1 MSLLHL
7 TRQVSTQ
14 DDAASPVS
22 AGRNTPV
29 LPSMTTPLLNL
40 GPSRTSAQPSLGP
53 SVNGVSTSTEE
64 SSNGTPQ
71 WCGSFKTKAPSM
83 ESLKHV
89 PSHDN
94 LRAQKSLSSPGRNQL
109 FRNLLEPSAGSPLTV
124 NNTVGNTSFG
134 ATDLLP
140 ASRASSENLTRL

>member
-83 ESLKHV
+83 ESLK
-89 PSHDN
+89 
-94 LRAQKSLSSPGRNQL
+94 AQKSLSSPGRNQL